1 MIIDLSHSIH
11 EGMQTYPGL
20 PGPKITTHLSR
31 TESRSRYADGVE
43 FHIGRI
49 DMVANTGTY
58 LDAPFHRYPDGAD
71 TAGIPLERVVDV
83 VGVACT
89 AALEGEIR
97 PEILD
102 GIEVAGR
109 AVLFRTGWD
118 RHWGTEEYFG
128 ASHPYLGREL
138 VDRLT
143 ALAPAVVGIDSV
155 NIDAMSDRARP
166 AHSLLLAAGIPLV
179 EHLRGLDRLLSRDF
193 RFFAPPLAVHAF
205 GTCSVRAFAIVD

>member
-1 MIIDLSHSIH
+1 MIIDLSHPIH
-11 EGMQTYPGL
+11 EGMRTYPGL

-31 TESRSRYADGVE
+31 AESRSRYTDGVE

-49 DMVANTGTY
+49 NMVANTGTY

-71 TAGIPLERVVDV
+71 TAGIPLEQVVDV
-83 VGVACT
+83 AGVVCT
-89 AALEGEIR
+89 AEPEGEIG

-102 GIEVAGR
+102 GTEVAGK

-118 RHWGTEEYFG
+118 GRWGTDDYFG
-128 ASHPYLGREL
+128 ESHPYLGREL

-143 ALAPAVVGIDSV
+143 TLAPAVVGIDSV
-155 NIDAMSDRARP
+155 NIDAMSDKARP

-179 EHLRGLDRLLSRDF
+179 EHLRGLDRLPARGF